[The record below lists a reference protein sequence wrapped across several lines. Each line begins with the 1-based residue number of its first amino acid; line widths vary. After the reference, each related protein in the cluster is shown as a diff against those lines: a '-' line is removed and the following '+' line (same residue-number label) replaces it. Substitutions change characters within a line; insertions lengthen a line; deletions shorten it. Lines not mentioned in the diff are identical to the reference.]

1 MIRAILYLL
10 GAVLLITALRSVIGF
25 VMRGLSQLFSGG
37 SPRTAAHPARPA
49 PPVPASGELKRDPV
63 CGTFIATSTPH
74 QKTVRG
80 ERIYFCSQDCQDQY
94 QG

>member
-37 SPRTAAHPARPA
+37 SPPPAGRRSRPA

-80 ERIYFCSQDCQDQY
+80 ERVYFCSQDCQDQY